1 LAALEQLRLEKQRAA
16 AAAAGSASNTPK
28 RGTGEVQRSPSL
40 NSLAGSSVHSS
51 PVAARIDRPNLPL
64 PSRVPSAASIAP
76 AAAASSSTLSVSTLA
91 VPGDSGSQPSTPRSG
106 ATSPAPGGSPI
117 GLPSFSRSSSTTSSG
132 SGVGGGGGLF
142 ELPDVAP
149 AGPSA
154 KRVREVNAVL
164 TADAERTKESGPAK
178 DRLNLVVIGHVDAGK
193 STLMGHL
200 LYLQGRVS
208 QKMLHKYEKES
219 RESGK
224 ASFHFAWVLDEV
236 RKQQRNMIALPICR

>member
-1 LAALEQLRLEKQRAA
+1 
-16 AAAAGSASNTPK
+16 
-28 RGTGEVQRSPSL
+28 
-40 NSLAGSSVHSS
+40 
-51 PVAARIDRPNLPL
+51 
-64 PSRVPSAASIAP
+64 
-76 AAAASSSTLSVSTLA
+76 
-91 VPGDSGSQPSTPRSG
+91 
-106 ATSPAPGGSPI
+106 
-117 GLPSFSRSSSTTSSG
+117 LPSFSRSSSTTSSG

-164 TADAERTKESGPAK
+164 TADAERAKESGPAK

-200 LYLQGRVS
+200 LFLQGRVS

-236 RKQQRNMIALPICR
+236 SLIKRHLPLAKAGAMRTTARGEWSE